1 MSSDKTEQPTA
12 KKKREARRDGNL
24 ARSTEVVAWAQML
37 AAGVLLP
44 ASYSL
49 GTRSLRQVMHQVGVL
64 VSRLDPDAALHLL
77 GTAVTGGLLATA
89 PLALGMVV
97 IGLVGNFAQIGF
109 AFSGKALRPKFD
121 RISPKKGL
129 KRMLS
134 PHSAWEAVKAAVK
147 VVVLTAVAWPGVSSL
162 GAALATGGRVPN
174 GQVLAAVAS
183 ATMGL
188 IRSTALAGLALAALD
203 YAFQRRR
210 VKKGMMMS
218 KQEVKDEYR
227 QSEGDPMTR
236 SRIRQRQMEMSRNR
250 MMADV
255 AVPVGGGR
263 QPHPLRRGPE
273 PRPELGAPR
282 VVAKGQGYIAARIRK
297 RPRSTTSLSCVT
309 SPLARTLH
317 AACRARPGD
326 PGRPLRSRRPPARL
340 RLQPEPRR
348 GLNYSG
354 SSRGRFVPI
363 APP

>member
-1 MSSDKTEQPTA
+1 MSGDKAEQPTA
-12 KKKREARRDGNL
+12 KSKREARRDGNL
-24 ARSTEVVAWAQML
+24 ARSTEVVAWSQML

-49 GTRSLRQVMHQVGVL
+49 GTRSLRQVMHQVAIL
-64 VSRLDPDAALHLL
+64 VSRPDPDAALHLL

-97 IGLVGNFAQIGF
+97 IGLVGNVAQTGF

-147 VVVLTAVAWPGVSSL
+147 VVVLTAVAWPGVSNL
-162 GAALATGGRVPN
+162 GAALATGGRVPS
-174 GQVLAAVAS
+174 GEVLAAVGS

-188 IRSTALAGLALAALD
+188 IRSTALAGLALAVLD

-236 SRIRQRQMEMSRNR
+236 SRIRQRQTEMSRNR

-255 AVPVGGGR
+255 ATASVVVPTPPTSPSLWSTERSAAPPGWWPRARASSPPASGR
-263 QPHPLRRGPE
+263 
-273 PRPELGAPR
+273 
-282 VVAKGQGYIAARIRK
+282 
-297 RPRSTTSLSCVT
+297 RPRSTTSPSCAT
-309 SPLARTLH
+309 SPWPALST
-317 AACRARPGD
+317 
-326 PGRPLRSRRPPARL
+326 PPAGSA
-340 RLQPEPRR
+340 RR
-348 GLNYSG
+348 SPPTSTKPSPASWP
-354 SSRGRFVPI
+354 SSSI
-363 APP
+363 

>member
-24 ARSTEVVAWAQML
+24 ARSTEVVAWSQML
-37 AAGVLLP
+37 AAGVR
-44 ASYSL
+44 L
-49 GTRSLRQVMHQVGVL
+49 GTRSLRQVMHQVAIL
-64 VSRLDPDAALHLL
+64 VSRPDPDAALHLL

-147 VVVLTAVAWPGVSSL
+147 VVVLTAVAWPGVSNL
-162 GAALATGGRVPN
+162 GAALATGGRVPS
-174 GQVLAAVAS
+174 GEVLAAVGS

-236 SRIRQRQMEMSRNR
+236 SRIRQRQTEMSRNR

-255 AVPVGGGR
+255 AIASVVVVNPTHIAVA
-263 QPHPLRRGPE
+263 LE
-273 PRPELGAPR
+273 YRPESSAPPGWWPR
-282 VVAKGQGYIAARIRK
+282 VRASSPPASGRK
-297 RPRSTTSLSCVT
+297 PRSTTSPSSAT
-309 SPLARTLH
+309 SPWPAPST
-317 AACRARPGD
+317 
-326 PGRPLRSRRPPARL
+326 PPA
-340 RLQPEPRR
+340 
-348 GLNYSG
+348 G
-354 SSRGRFVPI
+354 SAR
-363 APP
+363 